1 MSSGARQGATVAT
14 GVGRLDVL
22 GIRVY
27 IVESTRSGDAGA
39 GHIRSRTSTG
49 IMVSYAWAGGLAKNA
64 SGDRSRRN
72 RVDSDA
78 LFAQF
83 DRGTARQMNGG
94 SLCHRVI
101 EPAQP
106 GAHPADARY
115 RDDASRST
123 APPLSARRVSSRQEC
138 RGRER
143 RSPRRTGRGRPRQ
156 RRPIANPSRHC

>member
-83 DRGTARQMNGG
+83 DRVTARQINGG
-94 SLCHRVI
+94 SL
-101 EPAQP
+101 
-106 GAHPADARY
+106 
-115 RDDASRST
+115 
-123 APPLSARRVSSRQEC
+123 
-138 RGRER
+138 
-143 RSPRRTGRGRPRQ
+143 
-156 RRPIANPSRHC
+156 RHE